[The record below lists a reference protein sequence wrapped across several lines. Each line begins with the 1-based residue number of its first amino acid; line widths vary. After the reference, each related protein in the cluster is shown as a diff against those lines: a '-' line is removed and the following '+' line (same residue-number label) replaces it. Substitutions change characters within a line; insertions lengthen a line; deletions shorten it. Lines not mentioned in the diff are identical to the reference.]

1 MRKLLLGDEAIAQGA
16 LDAGLSGV
24 YAYPGTP
31 STEITEYI
39 QNSKLAVER
48 NVHRRWCTN
57 EKTAMEA
64 ALGMS
69 FMGKRA
75 LVCMKHVG
83 LNVCADPFV
92 NSGMT
97 GVNGGLVVLVAD
109 DPSMHS
115 SQDEQDSR
123 FYGKFAMIP
132 TLEPSTQQEAYDM
145 MEKAYELSEEVCLP
159 VLMRVTTRMAH
170 SRAVVEVKETP
181 RAENELNYNAEAS
194 HWVLLP
200 GNAIKRNITVTGQ
213 QADLEQRAVASEY
226 NKYIDGADHSMGII
240 ATGIAYNYLMECYP
254 DGCPYPVLKISQ
266 YPMPKELIRRM
277 TADCDAVLIA
287 EEGQP
292 FVEDLVRGVMPGNA
306 VIKGRLTGEL
316 PRTGELSPDALKKAL
331 GLPVSEGYPSCEN
344 VAPRPPAL
352 CQGCG
357 HRDVYTALNEV
368 LKEYPNARV
377 FGDIGCYTL
386 GFMPPFKAIHSCVD
400 MGASITMAKG
410 AADAGQWPSVAII
423 GDSTFT
429 HSGMTGLLDA
439 INENANITV
448 IISDNLTT
456 GMTGGQDSAGTNK
469 FEAICR
475 GLGMTDEHLKV
486 VVPLPKNMPEITQVM
501 RDEIN
506 YRGTSVIIPRRE
518 CMQTLQSSQT
528 KESTGGKAMKTD
540 IILCGVGGQG
550 ILSIATVIGEAA
562 MHENLYIKQAEV
574 HGMSQ
579 RGGDVQSNLRISSN
593 PIHSDLIA
601 KGSADV
607 IISME
612 PMEALRYL
620 PFLSKDG
627 WIITSSKPF
636 VNIPNYPEVETVMA
650 DLAKVKNVITLD
662 IEQLAKDNEIPRSAN
677 VILLG
682 AAQKAL
688 GIEYDKLENAIR
700 RVFGRKGDAVVDA
713 NLKALAIGKEAQR

>member
-1 MRKLLLGDEAIAQGA
+1 MKEKKLLLGDEAIALGA
-16 LDAGLSGV
+16 IHAGLSGV

-31 STEITEYI
+31 STEITEFI
-39 QNSKLAVER
+39 QGNALARER
-48 NVHRRWCTN
+48 GLHSRWCTN

-97 GVNGGLVVLVAD
+97 GVNGGVVVLVAD

-132 TLEPSTQQEAYDM
+132 TFEPSSQQEAYDM
-145 MEKAYELSEEVCLP
+145 MEAAFAYSEKQFLP

-170 SRAVVEVKETP
+170 SRAGVQCVDVP
-181 RAENELNYNAEAS
+181 RQQNALNYNAVAAN
-194 HWVLLP
+194 WVLLP
-200 GNAIKRNITVTGQ
+200 ANARKRNDHVTAQ
-213 QADLEQRAVASEY
+213 QAQLEADSASSTY
-226 NKYIDGADHSMGII
+226 NIYVEGHDKSLGIL
-240 ATGIAYNYLMECYP
+240 ASGIGFNYVNECFP
-254 DGCPYPVLKISQ
+254 GGSPYPILKISQ
-266 YPMPKELIRRM
+266 YPLPKKLVRRLLSE
-277 TADCDAVLIA
+277 CEQVLIV

-292 FVEDLVRGVMPGNA
+292 FIEDIVRGVADMPNVHG
-306 VIKGRLTGEL
+306 KLDGTL
-316 PRTGELSPDALKKAL
+316 PRTGELTPDVVAEALEKIVNCKLSNCKCYDPCAD
-331 GLPVSEGYPSCEN
+331 

-357 HRDVYTALNEV
+357 HRDVYAALNEV
-368 LKEYPNARV
+368 LKEYDNPRV

-386 GFMPPFKAIHSCVD
+386 GFLPPFRAIHSCVD

-410 AADAGQWPSVAII
+410 ASDAGQWPAVAII

-439 INENANITV
+439 INENADITV

-475 GLGMTDEHLKV
+475 GLGLSDEHLRV
-486 VVPLPKNMPEITQVM
+486 VVPLPKNMPEITQAI

-506 YRGTSVIIPRRE
+506 YHGTSVIIPRRE
-518 CMQTLQSSQT
+518 CMQTLQRHLKQ
-528 KESTGGKAMKTD
+528 KKA
-540 IILCGVGGQG
+540 
-550 ILSIATVIGEAA
+550 
-562 MHENLYIKQAEV
+562 QA
-574 HGMSQ
+574 
-579 RGGDVQSNLRISSN
+579 
-593 PIHSDLIA
+593 
-601 KGSADV
+601 
-607 IISME
+607 
-612 PMEALRYL
+612 
-620 PFLSKDG
+620 
-627 WIITSSKPF
+627 
-636 VNIPNYPEVETVMA
+636 
-650 DLAKVKNVITLD
+650 
-662 IEQLAKDNEIPRSAN
+662 
-677 VILLG
+677 
-682 AAQKAL
+682 
-688 GIEYDKLENAIR
+688 KL
-700 RVFGRKGDAVVDA
+700 
-713 NLKALAIGKEAQR
+713 

>member
-39 QNSKLAVER
+39 QLSPLAKER
-48 NVHRRWCTN
+48 GVHSRWSTN

-83 LNVCADPFV
+83 MNVCADPFV

-97 GVNGGLVVLVAD
+97 GVNGGVVVLVAD

-123 FYGKFAMIP
+123 FYGKFAMVP
-132 TLEPSTQQEAYDM
+132 TFEPSNQQEAYDM
-145 MEKAYELSEEVCLP
+145 MQEAFEYSERICLP

-170 SRAVVEVKETP
+170 SRAVVEVKEEA
-181 RAENELNYNAEAS
+181 REQNEKNYNAVAAN
-194 HWVLLP
+194 WVLLP
-200 GNAIKRNITVTGQ
+200 ANARKRNDKVTAQ
-213 QADLEQRAVASEY
+213 QQELEEDAAKSTY
-226 NKYIDGADHSMGII
+226 NKLIGLMSPMGHMGKHPLGVI
-240 ATGIAYNYLMECYP
+240 ASGIGYNYVMECLSSLPEASYP
-254 DGCPYPVLKISQ
+254 ILKISQ
-266 YPMPKELIRRM
+266 YPLPKKLVRRM
-277 TADCDAVLIA
+277 MDECEHVLIV

-292 FVEDLVRGVMPGNA
+292 FIEDMVRGVSEANNIHG
-306 VIKGRLTGEL
+306 KLDGTL
-316 PRTGELSPDALKKAL
+316 PRTGELNPDIVKKAL
-331 GLPVSEGYPSCEN
+331 GMECGQCFDPCAD

-357 HRDVYTALNEV
+357 HRDVYAALNEV
-368 LKEYPNARV
+368 LKEYDNPRV

-386 GFMPPFKAIHSCVD
+386 GFLPPFRAIHSCVD

-410 AADAGQWPSVAII
+410 AADAGQWPAVAVI

-439 INENANITV
+439 INENADITV

-475 GLGMTDEHLKV
+475 GLGLSDEHLKV
-486 VVPLPKNMPEITQVM
+486 VVPLPKNMPEITQAI

-506 YRGTSVIIPRRE
+506 YHGTSVIIPRRE
-518 CMQTLQSSQT
+518 CMQTLQRHLKQKKTQPTPTPSRAGG
-528 KESTGGKAMKTD
+528 ESK
-540 IILCGVGGQG
+540 
-550 ILSIATVIGEAA
+550 
-562 MHENLYIKQAEV
+562 
-574 HGMSQ
+574 
-579 RGGDVQSNLRISSN
+579 
-593 PIHSDLIA
+593 
-601 KGSADV
+601 
-607 IISME
+607 
-612 PMEALRYL
+612 
-620 PFLSKDG
+620 
-627 WIITSSKPF
+627 
-636 VNIPNYPEVETVMA
+636 
-650 DLAKVKNVITLD
+650 
-662 IEQLAKDNEIPRSAN
+662 
-677 VILLG
+677 
-682 AAQKAL
+682 
-688 GIEYDKLENAIR
+688 
-700 RVFGRKGDAVVDA
+700 
-713 NLKALAIGKEAQR
+713 

>member
-1 MRKLLLGDEAIAQGA
+1 MKKLLLGDEAIAQGA

-39 QNSKLAVER
+39 QLSPLAKER
-48 NVHRRWCTN
+48 GVHSRWSTN

-69 FMGKRA
+69 YMGKRA

-97 GVNGGLVVLVAD
+97 GVNGGVVVLVAD

-132 TLEPSTQQEAYDM
+132 TFEPSTQQEAYDM
-145 MEKAYELSEEVCLP
+145 MAAAFDYSERQCMP

-170 SRAVVEVKETP
+170 SRAVVECVDEP
-181 RAENELNYNAEAS
+181 RQENALNYDAKAAN
-194 HWVLLP
+194 WVLLP
-200 GNAIKRNITVTGQ
+200 ANAKKRNDIVTAQQGQ
-213 QADLEQRAVASEY
+213 LESDAAS
-226 NKYIDGADHSMGII
+226 S
-240 ATGIAYNYLMECYP
+240 AYNIYIEGSDRSLGILASGIGYNYVMENFP
-254 DGCPYPVLKISQ
+254 DGSPYPVLKISQ
-266 YPMPKELIRRM
+266 YPLPKKLVRRLM
-277 TADCDAVLIA
+277 NECQQVLIV

-292 FVEDLVRGVMPGNA
+292 FIEDMVRGVADMPQVHG
-306 VIKGRLTGEL
+306 KLDGTL
-316 PRTGELSPDALKKAL
+316 PRTGELNPDVVKQALANL
-331 GLPVSEGYPSCEN
+331 STLDSRLSTLDSRLSTQDGFAPSEN
-344 VAPRPPAL
+344 VVPRPPAL

-357 HRDVYTALNEV
+357 HRDVYAALNEV
-368 LKEYPNARV
+368 LREYDNPRV

-386 GFMPPFKAIHSCVD
+386 GFLPPFRAIHSCVD

-410 AADAGQWPSVAII
+410 AADAGQWPAVAII

-475 GLGMTDEHLKV
+475 GLGLSDEHLKV
-486 VVPLPKNMPEITQVM
+486 VVPLPKNMPEITQII

-506 YRGTSVIIPRRE
+506 YKGTSVIIPRRE
-518 CMQTLQSSQT
+518 CMQTLQRH
-528 KESTGGKAMKTD
+528 
-540 IILCGVGGQG
+540 L
-550 ILSIATVIGEAA
+550 
-562 MHENLYIKQAEV
+562 KQKK
-574 HGMSQ
+574 Q
-579 RGGDVQSNLRISSN
+579 
-593 PIHSDLIA
+593 
-601 KGSADV
+601 
-607 IISME
+607 
-612 PMEALRYL
+612 
-620 PFLSKDG
+620 
-627 WIITSSKPF
+627 
-636 VNIPNYPEVETVMA
+636 
-650 DLAKVKNVITLD
+650 
-662 IEQLAKDNEIPRSAN
+662 
-677 VILLG
+677 
-682 AAQKAL
+682 
-688 GIEYDKLENAIR
+688 
-700 RVFGRKGDAVVDA
+700 
-713 NLKALAIGKEAQR
+713 